1 MQLLLKIEDAKSSK
15 NSINTMSQENKRVA
29 IEAIKKKLVGKR
41 LTYSEVFTLMDEI
54 SNRRLG
60 DVLTAYFAA
69 AGFTEGFNNEEL
81 FYLAKAMAETGQHLS
96 FKGIV
101 ADKHST
107 GGVAGTRT
115 TMIIV
120 PIIAAAGIKIPK
132 NSSRAIT
139 SPSGTAD
146 TMEVIAPVTF
156 SPREIKRIVEKVGG
170 CIVWGGH
177 LGLAP
182 ADDIIIQVEEPLA
195 FESFDKI
202 IVSVMAKKV
211 ASGATHVVIDIPVGP
226 TMKIKHLKDAEIIQK
241 KFIYLGK
248 KFNIKM
254 VTDVSETRQ
263 PAGRGI
269 GPVLEVRDVF
279 QVLERKRE
287 RPLKL
292 EQKALRLSAKLLD
305 LCFTD
310 MPGKTPGTG
319 ERVAQEIL
327 TSGRALSK
335 MREIIK
341 VQGGDPSISGDRL
354 KLARNRFEFKSSS
367 VGRVISLNNQDISVI
382 ARILGSPNDKKAG
395 IYLERKLEDEV
406 DKGDILCTLYS
417 SDKWRLQEARVTL
430 EHVPI
435 YRVE

>member
-1 MQLLLKIEDAKSSK
+1 MKHAKPH
-15 NSINTMSQENKRVA
+15 ENKRLA
-29 IEAIKKKLVGKR
+29 IEAIRKKLTGKK
-41 LTYSEVFTLMDEI
+41 LTYDEIFTLMDEI
-54 SNRRLG
+54 ANKRLG

-69 AGFTEGFNNEEL
+69 ASFQEGFDSNEL
-81 FYLAKAMAETGQHLS
+81 YYLTRAMAETGSRLH
-96 FKGIV
+96 FPGVV

-120 PIIAAAGIKIPK
+120 PIIAAAGITIPK

-156 SPREIKRIVEKVGG
+156 STKEIKKIVDKVGG

-202 IVSVMAKKV
+202 IVSIMAKKV
-211 ASGATHVVIDIPVGP
+211 ASGATHVVLDIPVGAN
-226 TMKIKHLKDAEIIQK
+226 MKIKHMKDAEIIEK
-241 KFIYLGK
+241 KFSNLARRFG
-248 KFNIKM
+248 IKLAI
-254 VTDVSETRQ
+254 DINETRQ

-269 GPVLEVRDVF
+269 GPILEVRDVF
-279 QVLERKRE
+279 AVLEQRE
-287 RPLKL
+287 DRPLKL
-292 EQKALRLSAKLLD
+292 EQKALRLATKLLD
-305 LCFTD
+305 LCFAD
-310 MPGKTPGTG
+310 GSNSKVRSKLGYKAGEGEWVAKELLKNGK
-319 ERVAQEIL
+319 AMD
-327 TSGRALSK
+327 K

-341 VQGGDPSISGDRL
+341 AQGGDPDI
-354 KLARNRFEFKSSS
+354 EFKHLVPGRFRYELKSPRH
-367 VGRVISLNNQDISVI
+367 GRVVELNNKDVSVI
-382 ARILGSPNDKKAG
+382 ARILGSPHDKKAG
-395 IYLERKLEDEV
+395 IYLERRLEDQL
-406 DKGDILCTLYS
+406 DKGDILCTFYS
-417 SDKWRLQEARVTL
+417 SDQWRLKEAVETL
-430 EHVPI
+430 KQIPI

>member
-1 MQLLLKIEDAKSSK
+1 
-15 NSINTMSQENKRVA
+15 MSQENKQVA

-41 LTYSEVFTLMDEI
+41 LTYSEIFTLMDEI

-81 FYLAKAMAETGQHLS
+81 FYLTKAMAVTGERLKFS
-96 FKGIV
+96 GIV

-120 PIIAAAGIKIPK
+120 PIIAACGIKIPK

-156 SPREIKRIVEKVGG
+156 SPREIMQLVEKVGG

-202 IVSVMAKKV
+202 VVSVMAKKV

-241 KFIYLGK
+241 KFLYLSK
-248 KFNIKM
+248 KFHIKM
-254 VTDVSETRQ
+254 VTDISETRQ
-263 PAGRGI
+263 SAGRGI

-279 QVLERKRE
+279 QVLERKSE

-305 LCFTD
+305 LCFAD
-310 MPGKTPGTG
+310 MSKVLSGTG

-327 TSGRALSK
+327 ASGKALSK

-341 VQGGDPSISGDRL
+341 AQGGDPAVSSESL
-354 KLARNRFEFKSSS
+354 TLARNRFEFKSNGM
-367 VGRVISLNNQDISVI
+367 GRVMRLNNQDISVI

-417 SDKWRLQEARVTL
+417 SDRWRLQEARETL
-430 EHVPI
+430 KHVPI
-435 YRVE
+435 YTVE